1 MLNSPHALIFNL
13 AKTPSTCAK
22 DQRKQ
27 SRCTHLAH
35 GLMMLVLYLQLVFMI
50 AIGPM
55 IANTDHV
62 HQTISHGSIAQA
74 HHHLDVIA
82 QADGGELGLH
92 HVHLSESLQLHA
104 LLATDS
110 PAHHHSN
117 RNLEHANQ
125 IINYADVFPDGLLRP
140 PRV

>member
-1 MLNSPHALIFNL
+1 LLGHNAINVRQKSTQTITLHPH
-13 AKTPSTCAK
+13 S
-22 DQRKQ
+22 
-27 SRCTHLAH
+27 SH
-35 GLMMLVLYLQLVFMI
+35 GLLMLVLYLPLVLMI

-55 IANTDHV
+55 IANTDHF
-62 HQTISHGSIAQA
+62 HQTISHGPVAQA
-74 HHHLDVIA
+74 HHHLDAIA
-82 QADGGELGLH
+82 QADAGELGLH

-117 RNLEHANQ
+117 PNLEHANQ
-125 IINYADVFPDGLLRP
+125 VISYADVFPDGLLRP